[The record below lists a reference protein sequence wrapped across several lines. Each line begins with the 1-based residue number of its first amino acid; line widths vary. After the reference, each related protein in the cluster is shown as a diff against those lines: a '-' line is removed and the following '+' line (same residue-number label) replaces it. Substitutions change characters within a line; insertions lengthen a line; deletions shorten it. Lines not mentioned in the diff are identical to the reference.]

1 MSMPMMRFPLI
12 LLLLLLNSGPK
23 AHAQPLRSIDPDS
36 VPINHIQIIGTH
48 NSYRKA
54 MDRGIMHTM
63 RLLDPFYWCNPSPAK
78 QLQYSHVPIAEQLGV
93 YGMRSLE
100 IDIHHDPEGGR
111 YYYRKGN
118 FLASKKS
125 DSGVEALK
133 QPGHKVLHIADVDY
147 NTHHYTFRD
156 VLLEVKKWSDRHPRH
171 LPIYI
176 LVEPKEDSPGDHV
189 KAFGLVPTLKF
200 DSLAWAMADAD
211 IHAVF
216 GDRPEQVFTPDE
228 LRGDYRSLREAIME
242 RGWPM
247 LGQMRGR
254 IVFIIHSNVRH
265 ADNYAKGHPSFRGRP
280 MFAQSQ
286 ADREHA
292 AFIKLDDPFP
302 ADVAQHVQQG
312 FMVRTRTDTPGYEAR
327 RNDTWMREAAFA
339 SGAQIMST
347 DYHRPDP
354 KMSDFQVHFKG
365 GTVAQV
371 NFLAGQVEV
380 TDWKEH

>member
-1 MSMPMMRFPLI
+1 MKFI
-12 LLLLLLNSGPK
+12 LLPFLLFFFSPSGNVT
-23 AHAQPLRSIDPDS
+23 AQPVHPDS
-36 VPINHIQIIGTH
+36 IPINHIQVIGTH

-54 MDRGIMHTM
+54 MNRGIMHTL
-63 RLLDPFYWCNPSPAK
+63 RLLDPFFWCNPSPAK

-125 DSGVEALK
+125 DSGVEELK
-133 QPGHKVLHIADVDY
+133 QPGHKVMHIADVDY

-156 VLLEVKKWSDRHPRH
+156 VLHEVKQWSDRNPRH

-189 KAFGLVPTLKF
+189 RAFGLVPTLKF
-200 DSLAWAMADAD
+200 DSLAWAMADED
-211 IHAVF
+211 IRAIF
-216 GDRPEQVFTPDE
+216 GENMKQVFTPDE
-228 LRGDYRSLREAIME
+228 LRGDNASLREAIME
-242 RGWPM
+242 RGWPK
-247 LGQMRGR
+247 LGVMRGR

-265 ADNYAKGHPSFRGRP
+265 ADNYARRNPSFRGRP
-280 MFAQSQ
+280 MFAQSK

-292 AFIKLDDPFP
+292 AFIKLDNPFDP
-302 ADVAQHVQQG
+302 AVVEHVQMG

-327 RNDTWMREAAFA
+327 RNNTSMREAAFN
-339 SGAQIMST
+339 SGAQILST
-347 DYHRPDP
+347 DYYRPDP
-354 KMSDFQVHFKG
+354 KLSDFQVKFPERN
-365 GTVAQV
+365 VAQL
-371 NFLAGQVEV
+371 NFIFEKETASHL
-380 TDWKEH
+380 DWE

>member
-1 MSMPMMRFPLI
+1 
-12 LLLLLLNSGPK
+12 
-23 AHAQPLRSIDPDS
+23 
-36 VPINHIQIIGTH
+36 
-48 NSYRKA
+48 
-54 MDRGIMHTM
+54 
-63 RLLDPFYWCNPSPAK
+63 
-78 QLQYSHVPIAEQLGV
+78 
-93 YGMRSLE
+93 
-100 IDIHHDPEGGR
+100 
-111 YYYRKGN
+111 
-118 FLASKKS
+118 
-125 DSGVEALK
+125 
-133 QPGHKVLHIADVDY
+133 
-147 NTHHYTFRD
+147 
-156 VLLEVKKWSDRHPRH
+156 
-171 LPIYI
+171 
-176 LVEPKEDSPGDHV
+176 
-189 KAFGLVPTLKF
+189 
-200 DSLAWAMADAD
+200 
-211 IHAVF
+211 
-216 GDRPEQVFTPDE
+216 
-228 LRGDYRSLREAIME
+228 LREAIME

-347 DYHRPDP
+347 DYYRPDP